1 MGCKGEGGGER
12 KGWWCQGHFLTSC
25 LIPGTPLQPII
36 FANRFGECVRIVFF
50 FRTSAARAL
59 HVQCRSLVWVLEVRQ
74 TANPSWPEGNSSS
87 RS

>member
-12 KGWWCQGHFLTSC
+12 KGWWCQGHFLTV
-25 LIPGTPLQPII
+25 LNTGIPLQPII